1 MSKTYNIKSHEVVDF
16 FSDFARR
23 SYDKDKYVELEPK
36 KGAEVEITIAFRTMV
51 HGKSANAGEKVSV
64 NRRDFRALALSGYIR
79 EVLFD
84 DHIATIDKYIAKRF
98 GKVEAVE
105 KTTEHKHTKHK
116 HKSKAKPSDES
127 SE

>member
-1 MSKTYNIKSHEVVDF
+1 MSNTYDIKSYEVTAF

-23 SYDKDKYVELEPK
+23 SYDKDKYVALEPK

-51 HGKSANAGEKVSV
+51 HGKPVIAGDKVSV

-79 EVLFD
+79 EVLYD

-98 GKVEAVE
+98 PK
-105 KTTEHKHTKHK
+105 
-116 HKSKAKPSDES
+116 KSREN
-127 SE
+127 